1 MKELEVIN
9 EQKVLGKEFKIYGDL
24 ENPLFLAKDVADW
37 IEHSSI
43 TMMLK
48 SIDEEEK
55 VKIRPKQ
62 SLGVLTSNNEYWF
75 LTEDGLYEVLM
86 QSRKPIAKQFKKKV
100 KEILKALRKGEI
112 AIVPNNQ
119 QPSYMIE
126 DRIARA
132 ERWIEEQRETQRL
145 ALENET
151 LNNKIEEDKPKVEIY
166 ETFLD
171 AEGTYTVTEIC
182 AIFKLNRKEVFKE
195 LRNKGLIYKQ
205 QAKATKK
212 GIELGY
218 FKQVDKHGYSS
229 LVVTPKGVE
238 FIKNIFNL

>member
-1 MKELEVIN
+1 MKKLEIIN
-9 EQKVLGKEFKIYGDL
+9 EQKVLGKEFKIYGDF
-24 ENPLFLAKDVADW
+24 ENPLFLAKDVAEW
-37 IEHSSI
+37 IEHSRASE
-43 TMMLK
+43 MLK
-48 SIDEEEK
+48 GIDEDEK
-55 VKIRPKQ
+55 LMQTILASGQRR
-62 SLGVLTSNNEYWF
+62 EMWF

-86 QSRKPIAKQFKKKV
+86 QSRKPIAKQFKKEV
-100 KEILKALRKGEI
+100 KKILKALRKREI
-112 AIVPNNQ
+112 AIIPNSQ

-126 DRIARA
+126 DKIARA

-182 AIFKLNRKEVFKE
+182 AMFKLNRKEVFKE
-195 LRNKGLIYKQ
+195 LRNKDLIYKQ
-205 QAKATKK
+205 QAKTTKK

>member
-1 MKELEVIN
+1 
-9 EQKVLGKEFKIYGDL
+9 
-24 ENPLFLAKDVADW
+24 
-37 IEHSSI
+37 
-43 TMMLK
+43 MLK
-48 SIDEEEK
+48 SVDEDEK
-55 VKIRPKQ
+55 VVNIAYT
-62 SLGVLTSNNEYWF
+62 LGGNQEQWF

-86 QSRKPIAKQFKKKV
+86 QSRKPIAKQFKKEV
-100 KEILKALRKGEI
+100 KKILKALRKREI
-112 AIVPNNQ
+112 AIVPNSQ

-145 ALENET
+145 TLENET

-182 AIFKLNRKEVFKE
+182 AMFKLNRKEVFKE
-195 LRNKGLIYKQ
+195 LRNKDLIYKQ
-205 QAKATKK
+205 QAKTTKK